1 MVTRTEILLIDDLD
15 GGPAERTV
23 RFALDGADYETELA
37 PGNIATLEDTLARY
51 IAAARA
57 VGRPARGKRK
67 GARTAP
73 GRIVPA
79 APPNGLT
86 PPDRP
91 DLAGRREQIR
101 RWAQAE
107 RPDLGVGDRG
117 RISSAAIA
125 AYNAAHGL
133 GS

>member
-23 RFALDGADYETELA
+23 RFALDGEHYELELA
-37 PGNIATLEDTLARY
+37 PGNADHLEDTLARY
-51 IAAARA
+51 IEAGRA
-57 VGRPARGKRK
+57 VGKPAKRK

-73 GRIVPA
+73 GRIIPAGPVA
-79 APPNGLT
+79 APPA
-86 PPDRP
+86 R
-91 DLAGRREQIR
+91 LAERREIIR
-101 RWAQAE
+101 TWAQAE
-107 RPDLGVGDRG
+107 RPDLGVGTRG
-117 RISSAAIA
+117 RVSSAAIT